1 MTITSEQRLLLLQY
15 LDAYSKNKRSIPLEL
30 KKAEEN
36 YLESLTETDVLQG
49 LRNFDVAFK
58 ANREAIPPDL
68 IILKRVWTWTDRTK
82 TSVKKKKRYNSGN
95 FNNPV
100 KQRVFS
106 SRRGLRIDSAAL
118 EVWHSLPLQHRS
130 PLINL
135 YIETLHDQKVLPVIP
150 RQVKIKG
157 QKKEPLT
164 VRLTDQNIEILASIR
179 STIPTSK
186 IVSNYLAEVIPEIL
200 KQKNIDP
207 ITLIL
212 NLNDKKKAL
221 YNLTTNEF
229 WDLLQP
235 ILTFYQIEEIK
246 F

>member
-1 MTITSEQRLLLLQY
+1 MIIDSNQILLQQY
-15 LDAYSKNKRSIPLEL
+15 LEAYSTNKKSIPLKL
-30 KKAEEN
+30 KKAEED
-36 YLESLTETDVLQG
+36 YLESLTEADVLQG
-49 LRNFDVAFK
+49 LHDFEAAFK
-58 ANREAIPPDL
+58 VNRKTISPEL
-68 IILKRVWTWTDRTK
+68 IIIKRVWTWTDRTK
-82 TSVKKKKRYNSGN
+82 TSVKRKKRYNSGN

-106 SRRGLRIDSAAL
+106 SRRGLRVDSAAL
-118 EVWHSLPLQHRS
+118 NVWHSLPLQHRS

-135 YIETLHDQKVLPVIP
+135 YIATLHEQKVLPVIP

-157 QKKEPLT
+157 KKKEPLT

-179 STIPTSK
+179 KTIPTSK
-186 IVSNYLAEVIPEIL
+186 IVSNYLSEVIPAIL

-212 NLNDKKKAL
+212 TLNDKKKAL
-221 YNLTTNEF
+221 YNLTTDEF
-229 WDLLQP
+229 WELLQP
-235 ILTFYQIEEIK
+235 ILTFYQLEEIK